1 MNPDFIKFYSR
12 KDIQRELVFNAKNR
26 ELVVKFGDNGYGKR
40 PDVLQYEN
48 DVLELA
54 KQGVTSFHISEEHW
68 VDPLRLKAGMAKK
81 ELDEIRT
88 GFDLILDIDCPI
100 FEYSKLTTY
109 YLIEALKF
117 LDIKNISVKF
127 SGNKGFHIAIPFKA
141 FPKIVNRTET
151 RLLFPD
157 ASRTIAE
164 YLENMTRDH
173 LADGILEKESIK
185 EVADKVNKNVEQIAK
200 DGKFDPFSIIDIDTI
215 LISNRHTYRAPYSY
229 HEKSELISIPIEINS
244 VLKFDKND
252 ATPKNVE
259 VKLRYLDDSEV
270 KEGEATN
277 LLMQALDWKLR
288 KSSVKVEHKS
298 FPALKKAAN
307 PDFFPPCIKICLNG
321 IKSDG
326 RKRALFALINY
337 FRNTGYDME
346 QVQDIIEQWNKK
358 NYLPLAMNYIQSQI
372 SWHKKQNSSILPPN
386 CPHASENQFYKEI
399 DICYPDNMCKLIKN
413 PVNYTT
419 RRLSFIKEGKTKGK
433 GGHSK
438 FYKDEA

>member
-1 MNPDFIKFYSR
+1 MESDFIKFYSR
-12 KDIQRELVFNAKNR
+12 KDIQRELIFNSRNR
-26 ELVVKFGDNGYGKR
+26 EAVIKFGDKGYGKR

-54 KQGVTSFHISEEHW
+54 KQGATSFHVSEEHW
-68 VDPLRLKAGMAKK
+68 IDPLRLKAGMTKK
-81 ELDEIRT
+81 ELDELRI
-88 GFDLILDIDCPI
+88 GFDLVLDIDCPI

-141 FPKIVNRTET
+141 LPKKIDNTET
-151 RLLFPD
+151 KLLFPE
-157 ASRTIAE
+157 ASRAIAE
-164 YLENMTRDH
+164 YLEIMIKDH
-173 LADGILEKESIK
+173 LADRILEKETIK
-185 EVADKVNKNVEQIAK
+185 EVLDKADKKVEQIIK

-229 HEKSELISIPIEINS
+229 HEKSGLISVPIDTNS
-244 VLKFDKND
+244 VLKFDKEE
-252 ATPKNVE
+252 AKPENVKI
-259 VKLRYLDDSEV
+259 KLRYLDDSRVE
-270 KEGEATN
+270 EGEAAN

-288 KSSVKVEHKS
+288 KSSVKVEHKA
-298 FPALKKAAN
+298 FPALKNAAK
-307 PDFFPPCIKICLNG
+307 PEYFPPCIKICLNG

-346 QVQDIIEQWNKK
+346 QVQDIIMEWNKK
-358 NYLPLAMNYIQSQI
+358 NYQPLAINYVQSQI

-386 CPHASENQFYKEI
+386 CPHASENQVYKEI

-419 RRLSFIKEGKTKGK
+419 RRLMIARDNKKRRKKG
-433 GGHSK
+433 
-438 FYKDEA
+438 